1 MGTLRI
7 RNCTIWDVH
16 YWRQTAGND
25 KDIAKPGTEGTL
37 SFGVTYT
44 LGVKRLHVSPDG
56 KDYRSAVNPNG
67 IYYAV
72 WDNVSQKLQILT
84 EEQANNYPITS
95 DNKYLTNWIQKFPSW
110 MSHLKGIYTLDRYTI
125 PGTHDSGTKN
135 TGDGAAHTQNFGI
148 YDQLQDGIR
157 FLDIR
162 LDGVTAFDNELV
174 VKHGCILCFLNFSDV
189 LNDCKT
195 FLASNN
201 RETIIMLVNASGCLF
216 NDIASR
222 FENYLAQ
229 DAYKNLFYL
238 GDTLPTLDQVRGK
251 VVLFRRFEA
260 DTSDAPLGIDLSSGW
275 LDNATFTL
283 TTPQGQHFQIEDQ
296 YAEHDTHVK
305 ARVVDDALGVALE
318 NQGNGTMYI
327 TYNSISST
335 LFHTPYM
342 YAWGGSGIDPA
353 LNPHLESCLAVS
365 PGAQQLGPVMLD
377 FYNNQGSQNQ
387 LVEMLIAANE
397 DLLDE
402 E

>member
-110 MSHLKGIYTLDRYTI
+110 MSHLKGTYTLDRYTI

-260 DTSDAPLGIDLSSGW
+260 DTSDSPLGIDLSSGW

-283 TTPQGQHFQIEDQ
+283 ITPQEQHFQIEDQ

-305 ARVVDDALGVALE
+305 ARVVDDALGVALD

-353 LNPHLESCLAVS
+353 LNPHLESFLAVR
-365 PGAQQLGPVMLD
+365 PGARHFGTVMLD

-397 DLLDE
+397 DLLE
-402 E
+402 KE